1 MKVYLSFCFILL
13 LLSAPA
19 FAELSVKDIEVIN
32 KIVTESE
39 ARMKEYVA
47 QEIAKVNVKID
58 ALDQRLTSEIR
69 AIDKRFDDVNKRF
82 DDVNKRLDSHFF
94 LILALVGLIGVV
106 IGIPQILVV
115 LQRKHQRAQEEKL
128 EQQQAQIQEMLKEIE
143 TLKKKAISTPTP

>member
-1 MKVYLSFCFILL
+1 MKVYLSFCLILL

-69 AIDKRFDDVNKRF
+69 AIDKRFDDVNKR
-82 DDVNKRLDSHFF
+82 LDSHFF

-115 LQRKHQRAQEEKL
+115 LQRKHQRAQAEKL
-128 EQQQAQIQEMLKEIE
+128 ERQQEQIQEMLQEIE

>member
-1 MKVYLSFCFILL
+1 MQVYLSFCFILL

-69 AIDKRFDDVNKRF
+69 AIDKRFDDVNKR
-82 DDVNKRLDSHFF
+82 LDSHFF

-143 TLKKKAISTPTP
+143 TLKKKEIGIPKP

>member
-69 AIDKRFDDVNKRF
+69 AIDKRFDDVNKR
-82 DDVNKRLDSHFF
+82 LDSHFF

-128 EQQQAQIQEMLKEIE
+128 EQQQAQIQAMLKEIE

>member
-1 MKVYLSFCFILL
+1 MKVYLSFCLILL

-69 AIDKRFDDVNKRF
+69 AIDKRFDDVNKR
-82 DDVNKRLDSHFF
+82 LDSHFF

-128 EQQQAQIQEMLKEIE
+128 EQQQAQIQAMLKEIE